1 MEIGKFFHSNYVMGT
16 ENMEIL
22 KVVIADDE
30 VRICQLIQALIDW
43 DSLGMKV
50 VGIAHNGED
59 ACEMVQQTQP
69 DILIT
74 DIRMPGCSGL
84 ELVKRVK
91 ELDSALEVI
100 IISGYAHFEYAQQA
114 ISYGVGHY
122 LLKPVNKGELLLPC
136 RNCRKRSGSARS
148 RN

>member
-1 MEIGKFFHSNYVMGT
+1 MGKFLHSNHVMGT

-43 DSLGMKV
+43 DSMGMKV
-50 VGIAHNGED
+50 VGIAHNGEE
-59 ACEMVQQTQP
+59 ACEMVRQTQP

-122 LLKPVNKGELLLPC
+122 LLKPVNKGELTATPVSYTHLTLPT
-136 RNCRKRSGSARS
+136 N
-148 RN
+148 